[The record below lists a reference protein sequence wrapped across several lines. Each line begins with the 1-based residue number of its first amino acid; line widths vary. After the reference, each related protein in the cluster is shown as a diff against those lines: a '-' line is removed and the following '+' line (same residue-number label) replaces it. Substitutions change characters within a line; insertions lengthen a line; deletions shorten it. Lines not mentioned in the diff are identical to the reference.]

1 VLNVPG
7 GEFSFL
13 VLPFEITHNGKLM
26 GTGEIPAGS
35 TFAPNHK
42 NLEKR
47 SIASN
52 ARTVTI
58 EMAEIST
65 IPPKWNPFGEVK
77 TRISIP
83 GNYILPTCNSQSLSY
98 EEARFISTLVDEA
111 IVYFPSEGNISPALI
126 ASEESISEDKAFDL
140 YESSYEAKISETLS
154 APTNPV
160 AGKVI
165 FIVPPY
171 GNKEKSL
178 TKVLSNLNASAS
190 NIDWPEKIAELRENS
205 LKVALEQQ
213 EKESALQ
220 EVEQAKVASKA
231 KRKKGSIPEREAS
244 EEWSTSSTDSN
255 WDDDPFFKSEVQDI
269 PDSWLDEDP
278 DKKF

>member
-1 VLNVPG
+1 
-7 GEFSFL
+7 
-13 VLPFEITHNGKLM
+13 M

-98 EEARFISTLVDEA
+98 EEARFVSTLVDEA

-126 ASEESISEDKAFDL
+126 TSEESVSEDKAFDL
-140 YESSYEAKISETLS
+140 YESSYETKISETLS
-154 APTNPV
+154 APTTPV
-160 AGKVI
+160 AGQVI
-165 FIVPPY
+165 FIVTPY

-178 TKVLSNLNASAS
+178 TKVISNLNASAS

-231 KRKKGSIPEREAS
+231 KRKKGSIPEQEAS
-244 EEWSTSSTDSN
+244 EEWSTSSADSN